1 MLTSTKPLTLTT
13 GTPVM
18 LRGRRCTI
26 TRILDLEQVL
36 VRDAETQQVDHAKVA
51 ELAPVPAVTPF
62 PPIPDVATIPDED
75 WEVAQKRF
83 SAIEPLLDLP
93 QRTRPDVTRRA
104 EAMGLHTN
112 TLYKW
117 LRMYEAS
124 GLLTALIPKTRSD
137 KGVTRLS
144 DEVEAVISTVIE
156 AEYLTRQKKS
166 KQKVCNEVR
175 RICLNAD
182 LTPPHQNTILNRLGM
197 LSAAR
202 VTAKRQGSKAAANKY
217 DPIEGKYPGA
227 DWPLAVVQ
235 IDHTPGD
242 IILVDDLHRRAVGR
256 PWITMAIDVFSRMVV
271 GFYLSFDPPG
281 ALGTGL
287 CIAHA
292 ILPKDNWL
300 AKRGLSAEWPC
311 WGLPRKLFMDNARE
325 FRGNML
331 QRACKQY
338 GIDLEWRPVA
348 RPHFGGHIERL
359 LGTLATE
366 IHTLPGTT
374 FANSK
379 ERGDYDSAGKAVMTI
394 SEFENWLTIHITK
407 VYHQRL
413 HDGIGMAPLEK
424 YRQGIFGS
432 KEQPGTGLPARITD
446 EDRLRLDFMPFE
458 ERTVQ
463 PYGVV
468 IDEIYYYHDVLRRWI
483 NAPDP
488 KSPKLKRKFMFRR
501 DPRDISLLWFYD
513 PELEMYYPIP
523 YRDTSHPPIS
533 IWELREAHRRCK
545 ADGRRHIDERAIFE
559 AYEEMQAIV
568 EHAQAKTI
576 TARRATQRHKM
587 GLAAP
592 KPGTAVSHTVVVPE
606 FRSESTPP
614 TILPFDDLDEQ

>member
-1 MLTSTKPLTLTT
+1 MPTSTQPLTIAT
-13 GTPVM
+13 GTPVL

-26 TRILDLEQVL
+26 TRVLDLDQVL
-36 VRDAETQQVDHAKVA
+36 VRDDETRQIDHAKVA
-51 ELAPVPAVTPF
+51 ALTPVPATAPL
-62 PPIPDVATIPDED
+62 PSAPDVVTVPDED
-75 WEVAQKRF
+75 WQVAQFRLT
-83 SAIEPLLDLP
+83 AIQPLLDLP
-93 QRTRPDVTRRA
+93 QRTRADVTRQA
-104 EAMGLHTN
+104 ETMGLHTN

-117 LRMYEAS
+117 LRQYEAS
-124 GLLTALIPKTRSD
+124 GLLTALLPRTRSD

-144 DEVEAVISTVIE
+144 NEVETIIAAVIE
-156 AEYLTRQKKS
+156 AEYLTTQRKS
-166 KQKVCNEVR
+166 KQKVCKEVR

-182 LTPPHQNTILNRLGM
+182 LSPPHENTVLNRISK
-197 LSAAR
+197 LSAVR
-202 VTAKRQGSKAAANKY
+202 VTAKRHGSKVAANKY

-242 IILVDDLHRRAVGR
+242 IILVDDFHRRAVGR

-287 CIAHA
+287 CVAHA

-300 AKRGLSAEWPC
+300 AKRGLNAEWPC

-338 GIDLEWRPVA
+338 RIDLEWRPVA

-359 LGTLATE
+359 LGSLATE

-374 FANSK
+374 FANVN
-379 ERGDYDSAGKAVMTI
+379 ERGDYDSAGKAAMTI

-407 VYHQRL
+407 AYHHHP
-413 HDGIGMAPLEK
+413 HDGIGMAPIEK

-432 KEQPGTGLPARITD
+432 REQPGTGLPARITD

-468 IDEIYYYHDVLRRWI
+468 IDEVYYYHDVLRRWI
-483 NAPDP
+483 NATDP
-488 KSPKLKRKFMFRR
+488 KSPRLKRKFMFRR

-513 PELEMYYPIP
+513 PELELYYPIP

-533 IWELREAHRRCK
+533 VWELREARRRCK

-568 EHAQAKTI
+568 EQAQAKTA

-587 GLAAP
+587 GLAAL
-592 KPGTAVSHTVVVPE
+592 KPVTTVPQPMEAPE
-606 FRSESTPP
+606 GAPETGPLA
-614 TILPFDDLDEQ
+614 ILPFDDLDEQ